1 MFSFLSTKT
10 KKTILIGDI
19 HSCSREF
26 KELLNLVAPTAE
38 DQLVLLGDLLNKGA
52 DPEGV
57 LEIYESIS
65 CICLKGNHDLNHL
78 EAMQGKAKATQESL
92 RTRKLMS
99 KPAYKRYLE
108 AVAYMPSFLE
118 SPDYIAVH
126 GALVSG
132 LPLDQQPNKVLTG
145 KTTLEPS
152 WKDHLDWNRPLV
164 VGHKRY
170 SIVPSNP
177 CIIEGKFYGIDTG
190 CVYGGSLTALIM
202 PEGRI
207 IQVKALRN
215 YSLD

>member
-1 MFSFLSTKT
+1 MKNS
-10 KKTILIGDI
+10 KTILIGDI
-19 HSCSREF
+19 HSCSRELR
-26 KELLNLVAPTAE
+26 ELLNLLSLTAE
-38 DQLVLLGDLLNKGA
+38 DRLVLLGDLLNKGP

-57 LEIYESIS
+57 LEIYESLR
-65 CICLKGNHDLNHL
+65 CICLRGNHDLNHL
-78 EAMQGKAKATQESL
+78 EAMQGKARATQESL
-92 RTRKLMS
+92 RTCKLIS

-108 AVAYMPSFLE
+108 AVERMPSLLE
-118 SPDYIAVH
+118 LPDLIAVH
-126 GALVSG
+126 GALVTG
-132 LPLDQQPNKVLTG
+132 VPLDQQPNKVLTG
-145 KTTLEPS
+145 KTTLDLS

-170 SIVPSNP
+170 GVVPSTP

-207 IQVKALRN
+207 IQVKALRD